1 MKVKKIV
8 LAYSGGLD
16 TSVILK
22 WLIENYKCSVIA
34 FCADL
39 GQKEN
44 WEEIKEKGLRCG
56 AERVIIRDLKEEFAK
71 EYLFFAIKAGALYE
85 NWYMMGTSLA
95 RPLIAKEQVKIAR
108 EEGADALAHGATG
121 KGNDQVRFELTYS
134 ALAPDLKI
142 IAPWREWN
150 FKGRKELI
158 EYAQRH
164 GISVPVTLE
173 KPYSI
178 DANLFHV
185 SYEGGILEDLWI
197 EPPED
202 MFLMTNSPEKAPDTP
217 EYLEIEFEKGE
228 PVAVDGKKLSPAVL
242 IETLNQIGGK
252 HGIGRIDMVENR
264 FVGMKSRGIYE
275 TPGGT
280 ILHVAHR
287 ALEQITLDREVMRM
301 KDMLMPKIAEL
312 IYYGFWF
319 SPEFQTLKTL
329 VEKTQERV
337 TGVVRLKLYKGNV
350 IVAGRK
356 SPLNLYNQ
364 DLVSFDKEGGY
375 NPKDAE
381 GFIRLQA
388 LRLKTYYLIEGG
400 G

>member
-228 PVAVDGKKLSPAVL
+228 PVAVNGKKLSPAVL